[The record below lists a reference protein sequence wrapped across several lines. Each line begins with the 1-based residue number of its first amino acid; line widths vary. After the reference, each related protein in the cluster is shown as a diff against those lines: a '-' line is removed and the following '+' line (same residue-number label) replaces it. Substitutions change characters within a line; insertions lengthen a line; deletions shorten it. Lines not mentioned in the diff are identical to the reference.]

1 MDGVHCAAPRTGRS
15 PSSHHPFFLGAFAQL
30 PPSPSLLDSVAARL
44 AVSRLDAAASI
55 QN

>member
-1 MDGVHCAAPRTGRS
+1 VAGADIRADAFYVVRAGE
-15 PSSHHPFFLGAFAQL
+15 LEAFAQL

-44 AVSRLDAAASI
+44 AVSRLDAAASV

>member
-1 MDGVHCAAPRTGRS
+1 VRTVV
-15 PSSHHPFFLGAFAQL
+15 PSVIYRIGGEAFLEAFAQL

-44 AVSRLDAAASI
+44 AVSRLDAAASA